1 MFPSKF
7 KFRGVFVCVCAL
19 FTVVYGCVKLEKARQ
34 RRIRDND
41 RQIYLKAAITQ
52 QKEELRAQLRREL
65 RQLKVEE
72 DIEEDRN
79 LHFKT
84 RQDEKRDAC
93 LFLVCFVLLVLT
105 ANLLFWQY
113 ILTRQV

>member
-1 MFPSKF
+1 VFPSKF

-19 FTVVYGCVKLEKARQ
+19 FTLMSGCVKLEKARQ

-41 RQIYLKAAITQ
+41 RQKYIKAAITQ
-52 QKEELRAQLRREL
+52 QKEEQRAQLRREL
-65 RQLKVEE
+65 RQLKAKE
-72 DIEEDRN
+72 DIEEATD

-84 RQDEKRDAC
+84 RPDGKRDTC

-113 ILTRQV
+113 IITRQV